1 MSEILTVGLDLAK
14 NVFQAHGADASG
26 RAVLRK
32 KLRRHQVLEFF
43 GQLPACVVAME
54 ACGGA
59 HFWGREIGKLGHD
72 VRLIPPAYVKPFVK
86 RQKNDAADAE
96 AICEAA
102 LRPTMRFVPVKS
114 EETQGAAMVF
124 RVRELLI
131 RQRTQAIN
139 SLRGH
144 LGEFGQVVPQG
155 AANATKL
162 IAIIEDPECDLPA
175 DAIPT
180 LKVLVA
186 ALAQLE
192 AEISKLDTEIARR
205 AKESDVARR
214 LMTVP
219 GIGPLIATA
228 IATLAPPPETFR
240 KARDFAAWLGLTPR
254 QHSTGG
260 KQRLGATTKMGER
273 SLRRL
278 LIIGANSVIIKR
290 HVHAAAR
297 PGSWLAGMLTR
308 KPPMLVRVALANKM
322 ARIVWALMA
331 RGGVYQS
338 PVVAA

>member
-1 MSEILTVGLDLAK
+1 MFEITTVGLDLAK
-14 NVFQAHGADASG
+14 NVFRVHGADAFG
-26 RAVLRK
+26 RALLRK
-32 KLRRHQVLEFF
+32 RLRRDQVLDFF
-43 GQLPACVVAME
+43 GGLPHCVVAME
-54 ACGGA
+54 ACGVA
-59 HFWGREIGKLGHD
+59 HFWGREIGKLGHE

-102 LRPTMRFVPVKS
+102 VRPTMRFVPVKS
-114 EETQGAAMVF
+114 EEIQGAAMVF
-124 RVRELLI
+124 RIRELLI

-139 SLRGH
+139 ALRGH
-144 LGEFGQVVPQG
+144 LTEFGLIVPQG
-155 AANATKL
+155 AANAVRL
-162 IAIIEDPECDLPA
+162 IAIVKDPDNGLPA
-175 DAIPT
+175 YAVAT
-180 LKVLVA
+180 LTVLVA
-186 ALAQLE
+186 MLLHLE
-192 AEISKLDTEIARR
+192 AEIGKLNAEIERR
-205 AKESDVARR
+205 AKEDAVARR

-228 IATLAPPPETFR
+228 ITALAPSPTMFR
-240 KARDFAAWLGLTPR
+240 KARDFAAWLGLVPR

-290 HVHAAAR
+290 HCHAAAQ
-297 PGSWLAGMLTR
+297 PGTWLGGMLTR

-331 RGGVYQS
+331 RGGVYEA
-338 PVVAA
+338 PAAAA

>member
-1 MSEILTVGLDLAK
+1 MSEIITVGLDLAK
-14 NVFQAHGADASG
+14 NVFQAHGADGSG
-26 RAVLRK
+26 RAVLCK
-32 KLRRHQVLEFF
+32 KLRRAQVLEFF
-43 GQLPACVVAME
+43 TQLPRCVVAME
-54 ACGGA
+54 ACGGS
-59 HFWGREIGKLGHD
+59 HFWGREIGKLGHE

-131 RQRTQAIN
+131 RQRTQAIG

-144 LGEFGQVVPQG
+144 LSEFGQVVPQG

-162 IAIIEDPECDLPA
+162 IAIIEDPECDLPS

-192 AEISKLDTEIARR
+192 AEIGKLDTEIARR
-205 AKESDVARR
+205 AKENELARR

-228 IATLAPPPETFR
+228 IETLAPPPETFR

-290 HVHAAAR
+290 HTHAAAQ
-297 PGSWLAGMLTR
+297 PGTWLGGMLSR

-338 PVVAA
+338 PTPAA